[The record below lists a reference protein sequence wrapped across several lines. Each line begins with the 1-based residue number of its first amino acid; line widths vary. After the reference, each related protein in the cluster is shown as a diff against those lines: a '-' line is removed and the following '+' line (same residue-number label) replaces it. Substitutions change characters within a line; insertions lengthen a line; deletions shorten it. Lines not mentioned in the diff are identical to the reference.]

1 MFMGRYTT
9 IGLKWHLH
17 PGVVKKSL
25 NANLGIS
32 LVFLTSTTFL
42 LILNKDDIMPSVE
55 EEIYHAFDTILPL
68 CESLLS
74 HSPSAQVEA
83 AFN

>member
-25 NANLGIS
+25 NANLGITFVYLSSSTSS
-32 LVFLTSTTFL
+32 LT
-42 LILNKDDIMPSVE
+42 LNKADIVSSVE
-55 EEIYHAFDTILPL
+55 EEIYHAFDTILPS
-68 CESLLS
+68 CEGSFC
-74 HSPSAQVEA
+74 HSPLALVGA
-83 AFN
+83 ALN

>member
-1 MFMGRYTT
+1 MGRYTT

-32 LVFLTSTTFL
+32 LVFLSSTTFSL
-42 LILNKDDIMPSVE
+42 TLNQAEIMPSVE
-55 EEIYHAFDTILPL
+55 EEIYHAFDTVLPF
-68 CESLLS
+68 CESLFN

-83 AFN
+83 VLN